1 MNIIIFG
8 MPMSGKTTIGKIL
21 ADDKNLH
28 FLDSDRFISSK
39 YSLSLSRLILS
50 RGIEFFREQELKVIK
65 NNISKKSNVLSLG
78 GGAVNNKTIE
88 YIVKY
93 RYKIFL
99 QCGIDTL
106 IDRYIPNEGN
116 RPLLYNTTNIEKK
129 LINYQSEREKYF
141 LDCANMIVQA
151 DNKSPKY
158 LANKIFKTI
167 NEIN

>member
-1 MNIIIFG
+1 
-8 MPMSGKTTIGKIL
+8 MSGKTTIGKIL
-21 ADDKNLH
+21 ADNKNLN
-28 FLDSDRFISSK
+28 FLDSDTFISRK
-39 YSLSLSRLILS
+39 YSLSLSKLILS

-99 QCGIDTL
+99 QCEIDTL
-106 IDRYIPNEGN
+106 IDRYIPSEEN

-141 LDCANMIVQA
+141 LDCANIIIQA
-151 DNKSPKY
+151 DNNSPKY
-158 LANKIFKTI
+158 LANQISKTI
-167 NEIN
+167 DEIN

>member
-1 MNIIIFG
+1 
-8 MPMSGKTTIGKIL
+8 MSGKTTIGKIL
-21 ADDKNLH
+21 ADDKNLN
-28 FLDSDRFISSK
+28 FLDSDRFISHK
-39 YSLSLSRLILS
+39 YSLSLNKLILS

-106 IDRYIPNEGN
+106 IDRYMPSEGN

-158 LANKIFKTI
+158 LANKIVKTI
-167 NEIN
+167 DEIN

>member
-21 ADDKNLH
+21 ADDKNFN
-28 FLDSDRFISSK
+28 FLDSDRFISRK
-39 YSLSLSRLILS
+39 HSLSLSKLILS
-50 RGIEFFREQELKVIK
+50 QGIEFFREQELKVIK
-65 NNISKKSNVLSLG
+65 NNISKESNVLSLG

-99 QCGIDTL
+99 KCEIDTL
-106 IDRYIPNEGN
+106 IDRYIPNEEN
-116 RPLLYNTTNIEKK
+116 RPLLYNTTNIENK

-141 LDCANMIVQA
+141 LDCANIVIQA
-151 DNKSPKY
+151 DNNSPKY
-158 LANKIFKTI
+158 LANQISKTI
-167 NEIN
+167 DEIN

>member
-21 ADDKNLH
+21 ADDKNLN
-28 FLDSDRFISSK
+28 FLDSDRFISRK
-39 YSLSLSRLILS
+39 YSLSLSKLILS

-106 IDRYIPNEGN
+106 IDRYMPSEGN

-129 LINYQSEREKYF
+129 LINYQSKRNKYY
-141 LDCANMIVQA
+141 LDCANIIINV
-151 DNKSPKY
+151 NNNTPKY
-158 LANKIFKTI
+158 LANQISKSID
-167 NEIN
+167 EIN

>member
-21 ADDKNLH
+21 ADDKNLN
-28 FLDSDRFISSK
+28 FLDSDRFISRK
-39 YSLSLSRLILS
+39 YSLSLNKLILS

-99 QCGIDTL
+99 QCEIDTL
-106 IDRYIPNEGN
+106 IDRYIPSKEN

-158 LANKIFKTI
+158 LANKIVKTI
-167 NEIN
+167 DEIN

>member
-1 MNIIIFG
+1 
-8 MPMSGKTTIGKIL
+8 MSGKTTIGKIL
-21 ADDKNLH
+21 ADDKNLN
-28 FLDSDRFISSK
+28 FLDSDRFISRK
-39 YSLSLSRLILS
+39 YSLSLSKLILS
-50 RGIEFFREQELKVIK
+50 RGIDFFREQELKVIK

-106 IDRYIPNEGN
+106 IDRYMPSEGN

-158 LANKIFKTI
+158 LANKIVKTI
-167 NEIN
+167 DEIN

>member
-141 LDCANMIVQA
+141 LDCANIIIQT
-151 DNKSPKY
+151 DNNSPKY
-158 LANKIFKTI
+158 LANKISKAI
-167 NEIN
+167 DEIN